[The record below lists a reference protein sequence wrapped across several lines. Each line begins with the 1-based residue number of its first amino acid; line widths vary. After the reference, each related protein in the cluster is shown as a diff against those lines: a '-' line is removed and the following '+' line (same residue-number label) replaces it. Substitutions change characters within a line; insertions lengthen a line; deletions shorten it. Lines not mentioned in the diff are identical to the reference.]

1 MPVVTSR
8 DGTLIVYDMEGTGP
22 ALVVVDGALTVR
34 KSDNKA
40 RLVELLAPRLT
51 VLTYDRRGRGDSG
64 DTPPYSV
71 AREIEDV
78 AAVIGAAG
86 GSAALYGHSS
96 GGCLALEAALALGE
110 GNAGDGRGEGGGRG
124 DGEGP
129 GVGEGPRVG
138 DGSGVRVTRLA
149 MYEAPYDDDP
159 EAGPGWHRYLADM
172 TAMLEE
178 GRPGDAAALFM
189 AYVGTPAKQ
198 IDVMRRAPFWRDI
211 EAVAPTLAYDHA
223 GLMGT
228 DRSIPAERARA
239 VGVPTLVMY
248 GSEGA
253 PFMAQTAATLEKLIP
268 GAELRNIAGE
278 GHNVSAQA
286 LAPVIGEFFAP

>member
-8 DGTLIVYDMEGTGP
+8 DGTPIVYDQRGTGP

-64 DTPPYSV
+64 DTPPYAV

-78 AAVIGAAG
+78 AAVIDAAG
-86 GSAALYGHSS
+86 GSAGLYGHSS
-96 GGCLALEAALALGE
+96 GGCLALEAALALSE
-110 GNAGDGRGEGGGRG
+110 SVAGH
-124 DGEGP
+124 GP
-129 GVGEGPRVG
+129 GVGGGPGVG
-138 DGSGVRVTRLA
+138 DGPGPTTTRLA

-159 EAGPGWHRYLADM
+159 GAGPAWHQYLADM
-172 TAMLEE
+172 TAALDQ

-189 AYVGTPAKQ
+189 AFVGTPAKQ

-223 GLMGT
+223 GLMGA

-239 VGVPTLVMY
+239 VAVPTLVMH

-268 GAELRNIAGE
+268 GAELLTIAGE

-286 LAPVIGEFFAP
+286 LAPVLAEFFAG